1 MFQRFH
7 ELREQREGGFTLIE
21 LLVVILIIAILAAV
35 AIPIFLRQR
44 VKGWED
50 QARAALRDAATAQES
65 HRTEESSTGYTTVE
79 DDLVTQGYRQA
90 SYGDLTIVAAQTDAN
105 GYCMEFDHANL
116 GDDPSVDFHFDS
128 DEGRPVPGAC

>member
-65 HRTEESSTGYTTVE
+65 HRTEETSTGYTTVE
-79 DDLVTQGYRQA
+79 ADLVTQGYRTA
-90 SYGDLTIVAAQTDAN
+90 SYGTLTVPTATASR
-105 GYCMEFDHANL
+105 YCMEFDHANL
-116 GDDPSVDFHFDS
+116 GASQPSVDFHFDS

>member
-7 ELREQREGGFTLIE
+7 ELRERREGGFTLIE

-50 QARAALRDAATAQES
+50 QARAALRDAATAEES
-65 HRTEESSTGYTTVE
+65 HRTEDTATAYTSVTA
-79 DDLVTQGYRQA
+79 DLVAQGYRTA
-90 SYGDLTIVAAQTDAN
+90 SYGVLSFGTVNDSE
-105 GYCMEFDHANL
+105 YCLEFNHTNL
-116 GDDPSVDFHFDS
+116 PDNWRFQSDVGAPVEGDCP
-128 DEGRPVPGAC
+128 